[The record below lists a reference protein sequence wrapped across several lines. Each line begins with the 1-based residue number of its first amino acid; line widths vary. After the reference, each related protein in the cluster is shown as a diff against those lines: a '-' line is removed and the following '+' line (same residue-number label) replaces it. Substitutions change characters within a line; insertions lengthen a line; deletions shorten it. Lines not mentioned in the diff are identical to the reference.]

1 MLVARQDG
9 SVRVEMLDDQG
20 AMVAAG
26 GITESD
32 SIRAAVQWE
41 GEGAEAAVGR
51 RVALRFAM
59 RSAELFS
66 YWFEPQPPVE
76 Y

>member
-1 MLVARQDG
+1 M
-9 SVRVEMLDDQG
+9 EMLDDQG
-20 AMVAAG
+20 EVIAAG
-26 GITESD
+26 GIAESD
-32 SIRAAVQWE
+32 SIRAAVQWQ

-51 RVALRFAM
+51 RVALRFAL

-66 YWFEPQPPVE
+66 YWFEPSAPLE

>member
-1 MLVARQDG
+1 M
-9 SVRVEMLDDQG
+9 EMLDDQG
-20 AMVAAG
+20 AVLAAG
-26 GITESD
+26 GIAESD
-32 SIRAAVQWE
+32 GIRAAVQWE

-51 RVALRFAM
+51 RVSLRFAL

-66 YWFEPQPPVE
+66 YWFEPSAPVE

>member
-1 MLVARQDG
+1 M
-9 SVRVEMLDDQG
+9 RVDMLDDQG
-20 AMVAAG
+20 AVVAAG
-26 GITESD
+26 GIASD
-32 SIRAAVQWE
+32 GIRAAVQWE

-51 RVALRFAM
+51 RVALRFAL

-66 YWFEPQPPVE
+66 YWFEPQPAVE